1 MFDEATCTDCESRR
15 AVAAGLCDRCWAV
28 QESEADNEYEAQQA
42 RIDEEAWHPSDDYR
56 PEEL

>member
-1 MFDEATCTDCESRR
+1 VNRPTCVDCEVRP

-28 QESEADNEYEAQQA
+28 QEGEADKEYEAQQA

-56 PEEL
+56 PED